1 MLGGKGLIQ
10 VPQNKGMVEKKKA
23 ILCPK
28 WPLWYKNSLKNATNT
43 DFDR

>member
-1 MLGGKGLIQ
+1 MFGGKGLIQ
-10 VPQNKGMVEKKKA
+10 VPQNKGMVEKKA